1 MSKKFSTTTADY
13 LNWDEMLNLIRRLF
27 NDQNY
32 KMSLLIALGSFF
44 GLRISDLLSLRWEQI
59 LNIDEFTIIEQK
71 TGKKRKITI
80 NPQLQKH
87 IIDCFEKIKP
97 LGVRGYIF
105 RSQKG
110 SVFSIQRINIILKEI
125 KKKYKLNIDNFST
138 HTLRKT
144 FGRQV
149 FNSCDE
155 NSEMGL
161 IILMDIFNHNSM
173 STTKRYLGLKDEEIK
188 EVYTL
193 LKF

>member
-1 MSKKFSTTTADY
+1 MSGKYSNTTADY
-13 LNWDEMLNLIRRLF
+13 LNWDEMLNLIRRLY

-32 KMSLLIALGSFF
+32 KISLLIALGSFW

-59 LNIDEFTIIEQK
+59 LDIDEFTIIEKK

-80 NPQLQKH
+80 NNQLQKH
-87 IIDCFEKIKP
+87 VIDCFEKIQP
-97 LGVRGYIF
+97 LGVKGYIF

-110 SVFSIQRINIILKEI
+110 SVYSIQRINIVLKEI
-125 KKKYKLNIDNFST
+125 KKSYKLNIDNFST
-138 HTLRKT
+138 HSLRKT

-149 FNSCDE
+149 FNVAGD
-155 NSEMGL
+155 NSEMAL
-161 IILMDIFNHNSM
+161 ILLMDIFNHNNL

>member
-1 MSKKFSTTTADY
+1 MSKKFSITTADY
-13 LNWDEMLNLIRRLF
+13 LSWDEMLILIRRLF
-27 NDQNY
+27 NDENY

-44 GLRISDLLSLRWEQI
+44 GLRISDLLTLRWEQI
-59 LNIDEFTIIEQK
+59 LNIEEFTIIEKK

-87 IIDCFEKIKP
+87 ILECFDKIKP

-105 RSQKG
+105 LSQKG
-110 SVFSIQRINIILKEI
+110 GVYSVQRINIMLKEI

-138 HTLRKT
+138 HSFRKT

-149 FNSCDE
+149 FNLSED
-155 NSEMGL
+155 NSEMAL
-161 IILMDIFNHNSM
+161 ILLMDIFNHNSL

-188 EVYTL
+188 EVYSL
-193 LKF
+193 LRF